1 MKRTFSHRYVV
12 LTLAYGAAC
21 IATLGI
27 NACAGDSDPS
37 LGVGNSEGCPPWAD
51 PTVCT
56 TPDTSAA
63 AGSGGKSGGVIG
75 VPEDPELGDGAGA
88 AGYESFPVDE
98 EDGLIPPDVS
108 PVPAACDGPNKAPK
122 ILYMSADDSNS
133 MGSPGHVR
141 EIINIGFEPSPYRIR
156 TYEFLNYYKIAYDK
170 PLMGELS
177 IIPQMAPTMDPLV
190 ADFQIG
196 VQSFETY
203 DVRRP
208 MNFTFLV
215 DNSFSMKGPGM
226 MRARFAVRAL
236 ASKFIAGDIVSFIS
250 TDSSDPK
257 MDGVTITEPNDPD
270 LLTVINNLNTAGKTD
285 LKTSLNA
292 AFDLA
297 EKHRQGTR
305 MNRVIFISDGG
316 VDVGITD
323 IDLIAERTRDGQSEG
338 IYFVGIGTGPALS
351 YNDALMDAVTDAGR
365 GAYVY
370 VDSEE
375 EANHLLADR
384 FTETM
389 DIAAR
394 SVQVELTLPWF
405 FNAEGIST
413 EAPLAANPVDA
424 QHLAPDD
431 AMVYFLKTT
440 ACDPQIYARQDP
452 VKIRVLWRTRDGYQ
466 PRVTEKEV
474 KLNELFNG
482 DPFRMAKARS
492 IVAYAEALKGCGF
505 DKQGVY
511 LCDNETE
518 RKKATKAKLL
528 EARTLIEETLKM
540 KPGDLELLAITKI
553 INNHTLLQ

>member
-1 MKRTFSHRYVV
+1 MKRTFGLRYVV
-12 LTLAYGAAC
+12 LALVYGAIG
-21 IATLGI
+21 IATFGL
-27 NACAGDSDPS
+27 NACASDEAS
-37 LGVGNSEGCPPWAD
+37 TVGAGNSEGCPPGAD
-51 PTVCT
+51 PAACT
-56 TPDTSAA
+56 GDSAAA
-63 AGSGGKSGGVIG
+63 AGSGGKGTIG
-75 VPEDPELGDGAGA
+75 LPGPPELDDGAGA
-88 AGYESFPVDE
+88 AGLESFPADK
-98 EDGLIPPDVS
+98 EDDMLMPD
-108 PVPAACDGPNKAPK
+108 PNPIPAACDSPNKNPK
-122 ILYMSADDSNS
+122 VLYMSADDSNS

-156 TYEFLNYYKIAYDK
+156 TYEFLNYYKIAYD
-170 PLMGELS
+170 PPPTGELS

-196 VQSFETY
+196 IRSFDTNGAH
-203 DVRRP
+203 RP

-226 MRARFAVRAL
+226 MRARYAVRAL
-236 ASKFIAGDIVSFIS
+236 ASKFVPGDIVSFIS

-257 MDGVTITEPNDPD
+257 MDGVVISEPNDPD
-270 LLTVINNLNTAGKTD
+270 LLTVIDNLNTAGKTD
-285 LKTSLNA
+285 LKTSLDA
-292 AFDLA
+292 AFQLA
-297 EKHRQGTR
+297 KKHRQDDR

-323 IDLIAERTRDGQSEG
+323 IDLIAERSRDGQSEG

-351 YNDALMDAVTDAGR
+351 YNDPLMDALTDAGR

-370 VDSEE
+370 IDSDD
-375 EANHLLADR
+375 EAKHLLADR
-384 FTETM
+384 FSETM

-413 EAPLAANPVDA
+413 EAPLAANPVEA

-440 ACDPQIYARQDP
+440 ACDPAIYKREDP
-452 VKIRVLWRTRDGYQ
+452 VKIRVFWRTREGYK
-466 PRVTEKEV
+466 PRVTEMEV

-482 DPFRMAKARS
+482 DPFRMAKGRS

-505 DKQGVY
+505 DKQGAY

-518 RKKATKAKLL
+518 RKKATKAKLI

-540 KPGDLELLAITKI
+540 EPGDLELLAITKI